1 MLEGDIT
8 VPKFN
13 VKSLCETTRTSLKEA
28 ITEMENFLNEH
39 NLSELSGENDKEME
53 EFYKSYLSDTR
64 HLLVFCEVAYEKIG
78 VSLRRQTFNHE
89 YAEKVLFDV
98 YHNCIN
104 NFFYPKN
111 ECYSEDGRYA
121 YTGQDAIRFRK
132 KPVRVVRDLTIYLS
146 KIFEELREELSYY
159 ETDYVT
165 QRRMQGERT

>member
-1 MLEGDIT
+1 M
-8 VPKFN
+8 PKFN
-13 VKSLCETTRTSLKEA
+13 VRNLCETTRDKLKEA
-28 ITEMENFLNEH
+28 IDEMEKFLNEH
-39 NLSELSGENDKEME
+39 NLKGLNSENDSEME
-53 EFYKSYLSDTR
+53 EFYKSYLSDIR
-64 HLLVFCEVAYEKIG
+64 HLLVFCEVGYEKIG
-78 VSLRRQTFNHE
+78 VSLRRPTFNHD

-132 KPVRVVRDLTIYLS
+132 KPIRAVRDLTIYLS